1 MSAIYLTLT
10 AVLCLSC
17 TALSGPGSSG
27 GVVWRDFGEA
37 VTIQCR
43 YHEEGQDSLNLQQ
56 GLSGKKSVLHNDG
69 ISGKTNTAEE
79 FSGRLQLN
87 GVFPNLDILIKN
99 LTSEDT
105 GTYWC
110 TYMKFDRDSLLDK
123 EVKGSGSVLLVVRGT
138 RCDEQ
143 QSDSNNLILVSV
155 VICAATLLGITICF
169 LIWIILKSKMCTAKK
184 PRLVPNNDVYEEM
197 RGGRK

>member
-1 MSAIYLTLT
+1 MSAVYLKLT

-37 VTIQCR
+37 ITIQCR
-43 YHEEGQDSLNLQQ
+43 CPEQGPDSMTLQQ
-56 GLSGKKSVLHNDG
+56 GLSDKTLVLFKDGKSE
-69 ISGKTNTAEE
+69 KTNTAKE

-87 GVFPNLDILIKN
+87 GVFPNMDILIMN
-99 LTSEDT
+99 LTANDT

-110 TYMKFDRDSLLDK
+110 MYMKFDRVTSDYK
-123 EVKGSGSVLLVVRGT
+123 EVKGSGSVLLVVTDT
-138 RCDEQ
+138 RCDA

-155 VICAATLLGITICF
+155 VICAATLLGIIICF
-169 LIWIILKSKMCTAKK
+169 LIWIILKTKMCTAKK
-184 PRLVPNNDVYEEM
+184 PRFVPNNDVYEEM